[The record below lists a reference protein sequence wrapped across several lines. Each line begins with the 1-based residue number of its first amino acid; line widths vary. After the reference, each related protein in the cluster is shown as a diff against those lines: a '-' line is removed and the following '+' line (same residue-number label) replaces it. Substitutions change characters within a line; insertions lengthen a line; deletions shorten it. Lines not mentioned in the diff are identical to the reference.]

1 MACLFIKGSAS
12 CLSRIDDV
20 PHPVADLD
28 LEPKGG
34 GIFFFTQNKRGAG
47 PPSPFPRSATD
58 ILKIVNTR

>member
-34 GIFFFTQNKRGAG
+34 GGGFFFLHKIRGGLA
-47 PPSPFPRSATD
+47 PQAPSLDLPLTS
-58 ILKIVNTR
+58 

>member
-34 GIFFFTQNKRGAG
+34 GGDFFFYTK
-47 PPSPFPRSATD
+47 
-58 ILKIVNTR
+58 